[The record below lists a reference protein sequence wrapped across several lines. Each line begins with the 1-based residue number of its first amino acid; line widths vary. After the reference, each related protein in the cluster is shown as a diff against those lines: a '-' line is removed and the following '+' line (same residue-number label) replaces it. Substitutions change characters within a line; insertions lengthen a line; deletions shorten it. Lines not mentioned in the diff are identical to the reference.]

1 MQLMIRSIGLIPV
14 IIFIF
19 LFTFRMDDDDDD
31 ERHGED
37 REILGTLNSTAV
49 NLTHVLNATTT
60 NAVCDDSNNATST
73 KVVCGSSEY
82 TMANMTMFTRFS
94 ELLLGEMFEA

>member
-1 MQLMIRSIGLIPV
+1 MIIGLIPV

-19 LFTFRMDDDDDD
+19 LFTFRTDDDDDD
-31 ERHGED
+31 EHHGED
-37 REILGTLNSTAV
+37 REIFGTLNSTAV